1 MLNRVILL
9 LLVVLLV
16 LYSGCAL
23 IGDPYS
29 YRDDPNFIDGRYE
42 RRPCE
47 NLKQC
52 QEDTRIKR

>member
-9 LLVVLLV
+9 LLLVLLV

-47 NLKQC
+47 DLKQY
-52 QEDTRIKR
+52 QEGARIKR

>member
-9 LLVVLLV
+9 LLLVLLV

-23 IGDPYS
+23 IGDSYS

-42 RRPCE
+42 RSPSE
-47 NLKQC
+47 DLKHY
-52 QEDTRIKR
+52 QEDVRMKH

>member
-1 MLNRVILL
+1 LL
-9 LLVVLLV
+9 LLLV

-42 RRPCE
+42 RRSCE
-47 NLKQC
+47 DLKHY
-52 QEDTRIKR
+52 QEDVHREH

>member
-9 LLVVLLV
+9 LLLVLLV

-42 RRPCE
+42 RRSCE
-47 NLKQC
+47 DLKQY
-52 QEDTRIKR
+52 QEGARMER